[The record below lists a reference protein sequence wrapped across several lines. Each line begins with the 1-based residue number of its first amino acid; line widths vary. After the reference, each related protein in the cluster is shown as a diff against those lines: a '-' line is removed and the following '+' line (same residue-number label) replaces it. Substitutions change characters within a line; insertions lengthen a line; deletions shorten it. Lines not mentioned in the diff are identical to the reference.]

1 MKHKHYNPG
10 VRAAAAFSLG
20 LALVTFPA
28 IGATYELATGAS
40 DTLTSETAETTTYD
54 SMSIAGS
61 LTVSGK
67 KTVESTGGI
76 SVPGGT
82 VTVSGSNARLGTGYS
97 TGADW
102 TLGFDADSGE
112 YGKVVIDGGKLDYAV
127 GAKTFT
133 VANGGN
139 GVGGYIDFME
149 INGGGFTP
157 YTLRNESDLTA
168 RIKVSGTSR
177 LEKPGAN
184 SNGKGIIA
192 EGPFEILLADAAQLT
207 IDFGNQRGS
216 LNGGTG
222 SSENSVDIVGVGDVT
237 FKMYLNGNYPCALR
251 TGAKLNPVGSVTFG
265 CQGNNAAKFSLEGDD
280 LFGANVSNVCVAAT
294 GGNVTLDIAAGTTQ
308 TVRRLSFLRA
318 GKDDTI
324 TGAGTLRLNAVDVGA
339 VFAARMADDAAL
351 TIEKTG
357 AQPVTAPRVANYPAL
372 KILAGS
378 YTITNDCFVS
388 DLSGAPGATLVAD
401 GCTVTIAGG
410 NYALGGLEL
419 ATANGGSFV
428 KTGAGTARLYAPG
441 SLGATLHVAE
451 GDAVFSAIGL
461 PQRYWR
467 FTFTGMSGGTPAPVR
482 LRGIYLF
489 GATGAWENSGIVN
502 STETTANSFVTEV
515 DTPTLAA
522 NTARYFVNSA
532 TNVVADSSQSY
543 YKISRLYDLF
553 STAHGGNNR
562 PALLSPLVDSGNPDS
577 HLSIEF
583 RLNDGGNPITG
594 YNLCNGTG
602 TGSGA
607 YPSSWS
613 VFASDDG
620 KSWTEIDSRSGETC
634 KTGSGYYTYDGG
646 AEYAT
651 DIRSKTVAQLPSV
664 VTEHF
669 KFSGYKG
676 DGLEADASKAIAIQV
691 DAGASLDLTAFT
703 VAPQKIDGITIDL
716 AKGGGTIHG
725 GNIAAAGVLAIVDAG
740 GTLNYGQPLP
750 LVFDGVSDTEN
761 FTNWT
766 VTVNGEAVERELVF
780 RDGSLAFG
788 NTATVI
794 SFR

>member
-1 MKHKHYNPG
+1 MTHTRNITG
-10 VRAAAAFSLG
+10 IRAAAALLLG
-20 LALVTFPA
+20 LSLVTFPA
-28 IGATYELATGAS
+28 IGDTYELAAGAS
-40 DTLTSETAETTTYD
+40 DTLTSEIAETTTYD

-67 KTVESTGGI
+67 KTVESTEGI

-82 VTVSGSNARLGTGYS
+82 VTVSGANARLGYGYS
-97 TGADW
+97 TGTDW
-102 TLGFDADSGE
+102 TLGFDALSGQ
-112 YGKVVIDGGKLDYAV
+112 YGKVIIDGGKLDYAV
-127 GAKTFT
+127 GARIFT

-149 INGGGFTP
+149 INGGGFKP

-168 RIKVSGTSR
+168 RIKVSGTSQ
-177 LEKPGAN
+177 LAKPGSY

-216 LNGGTG
+216 LNGGDG
-222 SSENSVDIVGVGDVT
+222 SAENSVDIVGVGDVA

-265 CQGNNAAKFSLEGDD
+265 SGHGSNAAKFSLGGDD

-318 GKDDTI
+318 GKNDTI

-357 AQPVTAPRVANYPAL
+357 AQPVTAPRIANYPAL

-467 FTFTGMSGGTPAPVR
+467 FTFTGMSGGAPAPVR

-489 GATGAWENSGIVN
+489 GTTGAWENSGL
-502 STETTANSFVTEV
+502 SASSSYVTDV
-515 DTPTLAA
+515 DTPALAV
-522 NTARYFVNSA
+522 NKARYFVNSA
-532 TNVVADSSQSY
+532 TNVVAESTSY
-543 YKISRLYDLF
+543 LQIPRLYNLF
-553 STAHGGNNR
+553 STANSGNNR

-602 TGSGA
+602 TDGGA
-607 YPSSWS
+607 YPSAWR

-620 KSWTEIDSRSGETC
+620 KSESWTEIDSRSGETC
-634 KTGSGYYTYDGG
+634 TTASGKYYTYDGG
-646 AEYAT
+646 AEYGAN
-651 DIRSKTVAQLPSV
+651 IKGKSVAELPGV

-691 DAGASLDLTAFT
+691 DADASLDLTAFT
-703 VAPQKIDGITIDL
+703 VAPQKIDGIVFDV
-716 AKGGGTIHG
+716 ARGGGTIHG
-725 GNIAAAGVLAIVDAG
+725 GSIAAAGVLEIVDADG
-740 GTLNYGQPLP
+740 ALNYGQPLP

-761 FTNWT
+761 FKNWT

-780 RDGSLAFG
+780 RDGALAFNNPG
-788 NTATVI
+788 LVI
-794 SFR
+794 FVR

>member
-1 MKHKHYNPG
+1 MKHIHYNPG
-10 VRAAAAFSLG
+10 VRAAAALLVG
-20 LALVTFPA
+20 LALAAGPA
-28 IGATYELATGAS
+28 FGDAYELAAGAS

-82 VTVSGSNARLGTGYS
+82 VTVSGVNARLGTGS
-97 TGADW
+97 SKEEGTDW
-102 TLGFDADSGE
+102 TLGFDAVSGE
-112 YGKVVIDGGKLDYAV
+112 YGKVVINGGKTDYAV

-133 VANGGN
+133 IADGGN

-157 YTLRNESDLTA
+157 YTLRNKSDLTA

-177 LEKPGAN
+177 LAKPVAY

-216 LNGGTG
+216 LNGGEDL
-222 SSENSVDIVGVGDVT
+222 SENSVDIVGSGDVT
-237 FKMYLNGNYPCALR
+237 FKMHLNGINYPCRLR

-265 CQGNNAAKFSLEGDD
+265 SSSSSTSAKFSLVGDD
-280 LFGANVSNVCVAAT
+280 IFGANVTNVCVAAT
-294 GGNVTLDIAAGTTQ
+294 GASVTLDIAAGTTQ

-357 AQPVTAPRVANYPAL
+357 AQPVTAPRIANYPAL

-428 KTGAGTARLYAPG
+428 KAGAGTAYLYAPG
-441 SLGATLHVAE
+441 ALGATLHVAE
-451 GDAVFSAIGL
+451 GNAVFSAIGL

-467 FTFTGMSGGTPAPVR
+467 FTFTGMSGGTPAPVK

-489 GATGAWENSGIVN
+489 GTTGAWENSGLGAS
-502 STETTANSFVTEV
+502 STYVTEV
-515 DTPTLAA
+515 DTPALAA

-532 TNVVADSSQSY
+532 TNVVANSTSY
-543 YKISRLYDLF
+543 LQIGRLFNLF
-553 STAHGGNNR
+553 STAKASNNR
-562 PALLSPLVDSGNPDS
+562 PDLLSPLVDSGNPDS

-602 TGSGA
+602 TGGGA
-607 YPSSWS
+607 YPSAWS

-620 KSWTEIDSRSGETC
+620 ESWTEIDSRSGEKC
-634 KTGSGYYTYDGG
+634 KTASGAYYTYDGG
-646 AEYAT
+646 AEYDT
-651 DIRSKTVAQLPSV
+651 DIKGKTAAELPGV

-676 DGLEADASKAIAIQV
+676 AGLEADASKAIAIQV

-716 AKGGGTIHG
+716 AKGDGTIHG
-725 GNIAAAGVLAIVDAG
+725 GSIAAAGVLAIVDAG
-740 GTLNYGQPLP
+740 ETLNYGQPLP
-750 LVFDGVSDTEN
+750 LVFDGVTDTEN

-766 VTVNGEAVERELVF
+766 VTVNGVAVKRELVF
-780 RDGSLAFG
+780 WDGALAFNILG
-788 NTATVI
+788 LVI
-794 SFR
+794 IVK

>member
-1 MKHKHYNPG
+1 MTHTRNITG
-10 VRAAAAFSLG
+10 IRAAAALSLG
-20 LALVTFPA
+20 LSLVTFPA
-28 IGATYELATGAS
+28 IGDTYELAAGAS

-61 LTVSGK
+61 LTVSGMK
-67 KTVESTGGI
+67 AVESTGGI

-82 VTVSGSNARLGTGYS
+82 VTVSGANARLGYGRSLGT
-97 TGADW
+97 DW
-102 TLGFDADSGE
+102 TLGFDAGSGE
-112 YGKVVIDGGKLDYAV
+112 YGKVVIDGGKTDYAV

-133 VANGGN
+133 IADGGN

-157 YTLRNESDLTA
+157 YTLRNKSDLTA

-177 LEKPGAN
+177 LTKPASN
-184 SNGKGIIA
+184 SNGMGIIA

-216 LNGGTG
+216 LNGGDS
-222 SSENSVDIVGVGDVT
+222 SSENSVDIVGSGDVT
-237 FKMYLNGNYPCALR
+237 FKMSLNSNYPCRLR
-251 TGAKLNPVGSVTFG
+251 TGAKLNPAGSVTFG
-265 CQGNNAAKFSLEGDD
+265 SSSSSTSAKFSLVGDD
-280 LFGANVSNVCVAAT
+280 IFGANVSNVCVAAT
-294 GGNVTLDIAAGTTQ
+294 GASVTLDIAAGTTQ

-324 TGAGTLRLNAVDVGA
+324 TGTGTLRLNAVDVGA

-357 AQPVTAPRVANYPAL
+357 AQPVTAPRIANYPAL
-372 KILAGS
+372 KVLAGS

-388 DLSGAPGATLVAD
+388 DLSGASGATLVAD

-451 GDAVFSAIGL
+451 GNAVFSAIGL

-467 FTFTGMSGGTPAPVR
+467 FTFTGMSGGAPAPVQ

-489 GATGAWENSGIVN
+489 GTTGAWENSGL
-502 STETTANSFVTEV
+502 SASSYVTEV
-515 DTPTLAA
+515 DTPALAV
-522 NTARYFVNSA
+522 NKARYFVNSA
-532 TNVVADSSQSY
+532 TNVVASSQSY
-543 YKISRLYDLF
+543 EGIAKLYCLF
-553 STAHGGNNR
+553 STADASNNR

-602 TGSGA
+602 TGGGA
-607 YPSSWS
+607 YPSAWS

-620 KSWTEIDSRSGETC
+620 ESWTEIDSRSGETC
-634 KTGSGYYTYDGG
+634 TTASGKYYTYDGG
-646 AEYAT
+646 AEYKAN
-651 DIRSKTVAQLPSV
+651 IMGKTAAELPGV

-691 DAGASLDLTAFT
+691 DNGASLDLTAFT
-703 VAPQKIDGITIDL
+703 VAPQKIDGIVFDV
-716 AKGGGTIHG
+716 ARGGGTIHG
-725 GNIAAAGVLAIVDAG
+725 GSIAAAGVLEIVDAG

-750 LVFDGVSDTEN
+750 LVFDGVTGTEN

-766 VTVNGEAVERELVF
+766 VTVNGVAVKRELVF
-780 RDGSLAFG
+780 RDGALAFNNPG
-788 NTATVI
+788 LVI
-794 SFR
+794 FVR

>member
-1 MKHKHYNPG
+1 MTHTRNITG
-10 VRAAAAFSLG
+10 IRAAAALLLG
-20 LALVTFPA
+20 LSLVTFPA
-28 IGATYELATGAS
+28 FGDAYELAAGAS
-40 DTLTSETAETTTYD
+40 DTLTSEIAETTTYD

-61 LTVSGK
+61 LTVSGM
-67 KTVESTGGI
+67 KTVESTGKI
-76 SVPGGT
+76 TVDGGT
-82 VTVSGSNARLGTGYS
+82 VTVSGNAASIGKQGSRGCDWDL
-97 TGADW
+97 GAD
-102 TLGFDADSGE
+102 
-112 YGKVVIDGGKLDYAV
+112 GKVVINDGKTDFAV
-127 GAKTFT
+127 GAKVFT
-133 VANGGN
+133 ILDNN
-139 GVGGYIDFME
+139 VGQDGYIDFME
-149 INGGGFTP
+149 IGGGGFRP
-157 YTLRNESDLTA
+157 HYLDNNAVATA
-168 RIKVSGTSR
+168 RIKVSGTATLAKGGGNSYGR
-177 LEKPGAN
+177 GIVRKGA
-184 SNGKGIIA
+184 
-192 EGPFEILLADAAQLT
+192 FEILLQNQAQLT
-207 IDFGNQRGS
+207 FSVGNQQGS
-216 LNGGTG
+216 LNGGAD

-265 CQGNNAAKFSLEGDD
+265 SGNSSTSAEFSLEGDD
-280 LFGANVSNVCVAAT
+280 IFGANVSNVCVAAS
-294 GGNVTLDIAAGTTQ
+294 GASVTLDIAAGTTQ

-357 AQPVTAPRVANYPAL
+357 AQPVTAPRIANYPAL

-428 KTGAGTARLYAPG
+428 KVGAGTARLYAPG
-441 SLGATLHVAE
+441 ALGATLHVAE
-451 GDAVFSAIGL
+451 GNAVFSAIGL

-489 GATGAWENSGIVN
+489 GTTGAWENSGL
-502 STETTANSFVTEV
+502 SASSSYVTEV
-515 DTPTLAA
+515 DTPALAK

-532 TNVVADSSQSY
+532 TNVVASSLSHEGIA
-543 YKISRLYDLF
+543 KLF
-553 STAHGGNNR
+553 CLFRTTDNLNNR
-562 PALLSPLVDSGNPDS
+562 PVLLSPEVDSANPDS

-602 TGSGA
+602 TGGGA
-607 YPSSWS
+607 YPSAWR

-620 KSWTEIDSRSGETC
+620 KPESWTEIDSRSGETC
-634 KTGSGYYTYDGG
+634 ATASGKYYTYDGG
-646 AEYAT
+646 AEYGAA
-651 DIRSKTVAQLPSV
+651 INGIKGKSVAELPGV

-703 VAPQKIDGITIDL
+703 VAPQKIDGIVFDV
-716 AKGGGTIHG
+716 ARGGGTIHG
-725 GNIAAAGVLAIVDAG
+725 GSIAAAGVLAIVDAG

-750 LVFDGVSDTEN
+750 LVFDGVTGTEN
-761 FTNWT
+761 FANWT
-766 VTVNGEAVERELVF
+766 VTVNGVAVKRELVF
-780 RDGSLAFG
+780 RDGALAFNNPG
-788 NTATVI
+788 LVI
-794 SFR
+794 FVR